1 MSKEIIKIILKVIA
15 YAITLI
21 LGYLGVNAMVS
32 CTVHHALD
40 AQGRTIIVTN
50 DTTVINHDGSLKY
63 PR

>member
-15 YAITLI
+15 YAIALI

-32 CTVHHALD
+32 CTVHHAID
-40 AQGRTIIVTN
+40 AKGRTIIVTN
-50 DTTVINHDGSLKY
+50 DTTVINHDGSVKY

>member
-1 MSKEIIKIILKVIA
+1 MSKEVIKIVLKVIA

-32 CTVHHALD
+32 CTVQHALD

>member
-32 CTVHHALD
+32 CTVQRSLD

-50 DTTVINHDGSLKY
+50 DTTVINHDGYMKY
-63 PR
+63 PK